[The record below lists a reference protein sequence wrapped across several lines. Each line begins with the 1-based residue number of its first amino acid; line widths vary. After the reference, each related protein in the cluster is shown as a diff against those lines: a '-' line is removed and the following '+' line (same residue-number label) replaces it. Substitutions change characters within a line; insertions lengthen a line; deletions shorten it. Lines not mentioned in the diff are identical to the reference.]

1 MKFFWSDFKE
11 CWEIF
16 TSPYVELSNKI
27 FLVKLSFLAPGNRD
41 RLPNKALFFKSV
53 YIHRIRRG
61 GTFDRFFAQDPK
73 TSTVA
78 TSNQVE
84 VLLSVLRCKNFK
96 QSYHQRVEK

>member
-27 FLVKLSFLAPGNRD
+27 FLVKLSSLAPGNRD
-41 RLPNKALFFKSV
+41 RLQRFSPNKARWDS
-53 YIHRIRRG
+53 
-61 GTFDRFFAQDPK
+61 TFDRFFAQDPK

-84 VLLSVLRCKNFK
+84 VPSSVLRCKNFE